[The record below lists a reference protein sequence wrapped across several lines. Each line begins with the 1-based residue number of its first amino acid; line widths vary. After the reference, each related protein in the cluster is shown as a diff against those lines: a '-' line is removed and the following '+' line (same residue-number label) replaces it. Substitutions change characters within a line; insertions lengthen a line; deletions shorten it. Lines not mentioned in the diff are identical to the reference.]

1 MSFIRLALC
10 VVGVYSMFL
19 LWAIAQE
26 RLSAPFKSIDG
37 TSSHK
42 FKSALFMGTC
52 QSALSS
58 ISALIYILC
67 RRKSTDTLLQSLGL
81 QHVEPVSNGVAISN
95 GKHHRHPEHPP
106 KPSTRYSHKA
116 LLLSYLQCSVFITSA
131 APFGFAALSYMSYPA
146 MVLGKSCKLV
156 PVMIMNVLLYRRKFA
171 PHKYLVVFMVTLGIT
186 IFMGFG
192 NDKKGKSRAS
202 GNNGQT
208 QTPYANIIGISYL
221 LINLALDGAINSTQD
236 EVFTRHK
243 VTGQQM
249 MFWINLFC
257 TILTSI
263 LSILPLPYIPVIHP
277 STDGQSELW
286 GALTFIQNHPSIIVP
301 LAQFALTGALG
312 QLFIFETLQHF
323 GSLTLVTIT
332 LTRKLF
338 TMVLSVVVYNH
349 TLTTGQWLGAAVVF
363 AGISVEAFVKRKD
376 VHAKRVI
383 QEKEKAKIKSL

>member
-1 MSFIRLALC
+1 
-10 VVGVYSMFL
+10 
-19 LWAIAQE
+19 
-26 RLSAPFKSIDG
+26 
-37 TSSHK
+37 
-42 FKSALFMGTC
+42 
-52 QSALSS
+52 
-58 ISALIYILC
+58 
-67 RRKSTDTLLQSLGL
+67 
-81 QHVEPVSNGVAISN
+81 
-95 GKHHRHPEHPP
+95 
-106 KPSTRYSHKA
+106 
-116 LLLSYLQCSVFITSA
+116 
-131 APFGFAALSYMSYPA
+131 

-171 PHKYLVVFMVTLGIT
+171 PHKYLVVFMVTAGIT

-192 NDKKGKSRAS
+192 NDKKGKSHAS

-208 QTPYANIIGISYL
+208 QSPYANVSGISYL

-236 EVFTRHK
+236 EIFTRHK

-286 GALTFIQNHPSIIVP
+286 GALTFIQDHPSIIVP

-323 GSLTLVTIT
+323 GSLTLVC
-332 LTRKLF
+332 
-338 TMVLSVVVYNH
+338 VLSCS
-349 TLTTGQWLGAAVVF
+349 F
-363 AGISVEAFVKRKD
+363 
-376 VHAKRVI
+376 
-383 QEKEKAKIKSL
+383 KELADLDL